1 MKSFFQ
7 ELQDR
12 KVTRTAIGYSVVA
25 FIIMQLVEILFPI
38 FEFPNWTSKFVIIL
52 LFLGF
57 PIVIVVSWIF
67 DVKNDGIK
75 KSPKSNYLY
84 FLIILAILSTYLLFI
99 GYGYL
104 FSQENDKAKA
114 SNHIDVN
121 SIAVLPFDNYSKDKN
136 DEYFSDGFTELI
148 IANLAKINDLSVMI
162 IGNEKGN
169 SMEKRIEH
177 NFGMAKPEGFRKAQ
191 RLLILAEKL
200 KLPIVTFVDTAGAFP
215 GKEAEERGQ
224 SESIASSIAQCLK
237 VKTPI
242 ISIIIGEGGSGGAIA
257 LATADRILM
266 LQNSIFSVISPEGC
280 ASILWRNTEAVQK
293 AAKSLKLTAEDCLE
307 FNIIDG
313 IIEEMPGGAHRYP
326 KEQFVTVKK
335 IIIENLEELVKLPVE
350 KIVADRNEKFLN
362 ITLN

>member
-1 MKSFFQ
+1 MTSWQKVKIARHS
-7 ELQDR
+7 DR
-12 KVTRTAIGYSVVA
+12 PHTLDYIENMFSNFIPLSGDKKFAEDRAIVG
-25 FIIMQLVEILFPI
+25 
-38 FEFPNWTSKFVIIL
+38 
-52 LFLGF
+52 G
-57 PIVIVVSWIF
+57 
-67 DVKNDGIK
+67 
-75 KSPKSNYLY
+75 
-84 FLIILAILSTYLLFI
+84 
-99 GYGYL
+99 
-104 FSQENDKAKA
+104 
-114 SNHIDVN
+114 
-121 SIAVLPFDNYSKDKN
+121 
-136 DEYFSDGFTELI
+136 
-148 IANLAKINDLSVMI
+148 LAKIDGLSVMI

-191 RLLILAEKL
+191 RLMVLAEKL
-200 KLPIVTFVDTAGAFP
+200 KLPVVTFVDTAGAFP

-237 VKTPI
+237 VRTPI

-257 LATADRILM
+257 LATADRVLM
-266 LQNSIFSVISPEGC
+266 LENSIFSVISPEGC

-307 FNIIDG
+307 LNVIDG
-313 IIEEMPGGAHRYP
+313 IIEEMIGGAHRYP

-335 IIIENLEELVKLPVE
+335 TIIENLEKLIKLPVE

>member
-1 MKSFFQ
+1 MNEYFDFEKSI
-7 ELQDR
+7 EVIDDKIKILESNNEDNN
-12 KVTRTAIGYSVVA
+12 
-25 FIIMQLVEILFPI
+25 LVL
-38 FEFPNWTSKFVIIL
+38 
-52 LFLGF
+52 
-57 PIVIVVSWIF
+57 
-67 DVKNDGIK
+67 IK
-75 KSPKSNYLY
+75 KYNLEKKNLLKKIYSSLTSWQKVRISRHSNRPHMLDYVDNI
-84 FLIILAILSTYLLFI
+84 FSNFIPLSGDKKFA
-99 GYGYL
+99 
-104 FSQENDKAKA
+104 EDKAIVGGLA
-114 SNHIDVN
+114 TID
-121 SIAVLPFDNYSKDKN
+121 
-136 DEYFSDGFTELI
+136 
-148 IANLAKINDLSVMI
+148 DLSVMI

-191 RLLILAEKL
+191 RLMVLAEKL
-200 KLPIVTFVDTAGAFP
+200 KLPLVTFVDTAGAFP

-224 SESIASSIAQCLK
+224 SESIASSISQCLK

-280 ASILWRNTEAVQK
+280 ASILWRNTDAVQK

-307 FNIIDG
+307 LNIIDG
-313 IIEEMPGGAHRYP
+313 IVEEMPGGAHRYP
-326 KEQFVTVKK
+326 KEQFVKVKK
-335 IIIENLEELVKLPVE
+335 TIIENLADLRKLPVE